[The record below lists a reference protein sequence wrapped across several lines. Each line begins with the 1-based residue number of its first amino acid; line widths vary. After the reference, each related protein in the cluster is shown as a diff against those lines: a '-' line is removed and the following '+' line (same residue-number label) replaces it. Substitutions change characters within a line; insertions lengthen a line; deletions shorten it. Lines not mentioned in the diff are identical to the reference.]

1 MAHQDVPH
9 PAQVPVGWAWVAGS
23 WVAVVAVVAG
33 VVAVAVEAAVEEAVA
48 GDPQVLM
55 SVAGVVAA
63 VLADGFH
70 VVVGELV
77 VVASAEGLQR
87 LAVLEGQVGGVEEA
101 GHPLALGL
109 VA

>member
-1 MAHQDVPH
+1 MAHQDVLH

-23 WVAVVAVVAG
+23 WVAVALVAG

-48 GDPQVLM
+48 GDHQVLM

-63 VLADGFH
+63 VLADGCH

-87 LAVLEGQVGGVEEA
+87 LAVLEGQIGGVEEA
-101 GHPLALGL
+101 GPPLALGL
-109 VA
+109 LA